1 MVLEAGADLR
11 LRLQGMVPALLALAR
26 ARLRSAAD
34 ADDAVQETLLR
45 ALSNL
50 SSYRPEAPFRNWVF
64 TIAVNVIRNFGRDR
78 RFAEE
83 HRPLPAE
90 EVRLDPAEAFDA
102 MEDLDRLRRT
112 IAKLDAG
119 EAGPLLLHHI
129 HGVPQREVAAYL
141 EIPVEHLRVRL
152 FRTIQKIRRAL
163 KE

>member
-26 ARLRSAAD
+26 ARLRNPGD
-34 ADDAVQETLLR
+34 AEDAVQETLLR
-45 ALSNL
+45 ALKNL
-50 SSYRPEAPFRNWVF
+50 PSYRPEAPFQNWVF

-78 RFAEE
+78 RVAEE

-90 EVRLDPAEAFDA
+90 DVRLDPADA
-102 MEDLDRLRRT
+102 LGSAEDLDRLRRA
-112 IAKLDAG
+112 IAKLDPA
-119 EAGPLLLHHI
+119 ESGPLMLHYV

-152 FRTIQKIRRAL
+152 FRTIQRIRRAL